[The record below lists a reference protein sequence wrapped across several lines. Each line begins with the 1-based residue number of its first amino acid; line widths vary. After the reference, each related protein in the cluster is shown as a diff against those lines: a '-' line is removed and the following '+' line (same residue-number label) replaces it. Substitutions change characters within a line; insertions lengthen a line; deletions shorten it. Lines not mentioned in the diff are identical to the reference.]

1 MTSVTAHDHVAR
13 RYISQM
19 GFRLRVVVV
28 VMTTTTTMMMMMTTM
43 TVVVEIVRGDL
54 HLNPHLETEK
64 PIVTPL
70 IQW

>member
-1 MTSVTAHDHVAR
+1 
-13 RYISQM
+13 M

-28 VMTTTTTMMMMMTTM
+28 VVVVMMMMMMMT

-64 PIVTPL
+64 PIITPL
-70 IQW
+70 FNGNV